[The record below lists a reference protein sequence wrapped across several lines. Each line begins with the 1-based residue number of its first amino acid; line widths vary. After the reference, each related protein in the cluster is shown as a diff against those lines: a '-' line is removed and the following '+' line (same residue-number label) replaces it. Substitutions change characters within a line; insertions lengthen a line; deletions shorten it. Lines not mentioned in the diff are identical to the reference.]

1 MFSRVTLLLLQ
12 ALLYA
17 CVTQAEANST
27 LNMTETL
34 NILFHGYD
42 KFTPPALSGGEDN
55 GPISVNICVNI
66 KDVFDIS
73 ALHSSFSVR
82 DYFTLQWHDERLR
95 YSPYLK
101 NEKLMERI
109 RVPVGRIQESGEWQF
124 CYIRYNFFLLW
135 KIKSISLD
143 SILIQ
148 IQQESL
154 PVGCVPPTCQSCVFQ
169 ELPLG
174 VSTGKG

>member
-1 MFSRVTLLLLQ
+1 MFSRVTLLLFQ

-17 CVTQAEANST
+17 RAKEAETNST

-42 KFTPPALSGGEDN
+42 KFTPPSEGDDD
-55 GPISVNICVNI
+55 GPIIVSICINI

-73 ALHSSFSVR
+73 ALDSSFSVR
-82 DYFTLQWHDERLR
+82 YYFTLQWHDERLR

-109 RVPVGRIQESGEWQF
+109 RVPVGRIQESGE
-124 CYIRYNFFLLW
+124 
-135 KIKSISLD
+135 
-143 SILIQ
+143 
-148 IQQESL
+148 
-154 PVGCVPPTCQSCVFQ
+154 
-169 ELPLG
+169 
-174 VSTGKG
+174 